1 MEAGYDD
8 SGSGRVWSGLI
19 LVVAVI
25 LTVFGGVLLAMMDAD
40 QVVLVPP
47 SPTLEADSVSTMSGT
62 IEVIIISLP
71 SPTSQPTAVQPP
83 DPEPTAIQTPD
94 AGPTAEPT
102 TEPTL
107 EPTAEPTAVPAATT
121 EPQPS
126 STPAVILERCTPPEA
141 WVPYT
146 VSFGD
151 TLFYLARQGGVEVDA
166 VREANC
172 LTSDELYSGSIL
184 YLPSAPPQPMPGCG
198 PPSNWPIYTVQAGD
212 TLYSLATRSGIV
224 VPEVVFANCMTS
236 TSIRAG
242 MRLWLPSSPAPP
254 AGTAGAPT
262 PEPSQPAGTAC
273 LISGPA
279 AGSEV
284 SGAVTFTGSASTE
297 DFFFYKLE
305 ASGPGTAGGWASLL
319 GYTVSTPVTNGALGT
334 ADLTLWEPGNYA
346 IRLVVVDSTRN
357 EAAACTSSLQIV
369 AP

>member
-8 SGSGRVWSGLI
+8 SGSGQIWSGLI
-19 LVVAVI
+19 LVAAVV
-25 LTVFGGVLLAMMDAD
+25 LTVFGGVLLAMMDAEPEAP
-40 QVVLVPP
+40 VVVV
-47 SPTLEADSVSTMSGT
+47 SPTLEVGSVSIMTGT
-62 IEVIIISLP
+62 IEVVIVALP
-71 SPTSQPTAVQPP
+71 SPTPQPTAVQTSA
-83 DPEPTAIQTPD
+83 PEPATLPAPD
-94 AGPTAEPT
+94 AEPT
-102 TEPTL
+102 V
-107 EPTAEPTAVPAATT
+107 EPTAEPTAVLTAVITATT

-126 STPAVILERCTPPEA
+126 STPELILERCTPPED

-151 TLFYLARQGGVEVDA
+151 TLFYLARQGGIDVDA

-172 LTSDELYSGSIL
+172 LTSDELYSGSVL
-184 YLPSAPPQPMPGCG
+184 YLPSAPPQPAPGCG
-198 PPSNWPIYTVQAGD
+198 HPSDWPIYTVQPGD
-212 TLYSLATRSGIV
+212 TLYSLATRSGLV
-224 VPEVVFANCMTS
+224 VSEVVFANCMTS
-236 TSIRAG
+236 TSIKAG
-242 MRLWLPSSPAPP
+242 MRLFLPSSPALQ

-262 PEPSQPAGTAC
+262 AEPSQPAGTAC

-284 SGAVTFTGSASTE
+284 SGAVTFFGSASAE

-305 ASGPGTAGGWASLL
+305 ASGPQTAGGWASLL
-319 GYTVSTPVTNGALGT
+319 GYTVSSPVTNGALGT